1 MGITQANEFN
11 EIMKSWKR
19 TEPPGRPKQY
29 SKYREL
35 LDGAEEDIDPAIYCN
50 RRSYIY
56 KKTAEDLAKIF
67 VGIRSD
73 INDIEWEIG
82 MWQTQK
88 FSLYKVNY
96 NFQRPNDLCT
106 IESQQPVDELIRS
119 CFSLI
124 KQTTAKILCWVK
136 TKR

>member
-1 MGITQANEFN
+1 MGITQAYEFN

-73 INDIEWEIG
+73 IMILNG
-82 MWQTQK
+82 KLACGRRT
-88 FSLYKVNY
+88 S
-96 NFQRPNDLCT
+96 
-106 IESQQPVDELIRS
+106 SRS
-119 CFSLI
+119 TRL
-124 KQTTAKILCWVK
+124 TTTFNVQMIYVQ
-136 TKR
+136 